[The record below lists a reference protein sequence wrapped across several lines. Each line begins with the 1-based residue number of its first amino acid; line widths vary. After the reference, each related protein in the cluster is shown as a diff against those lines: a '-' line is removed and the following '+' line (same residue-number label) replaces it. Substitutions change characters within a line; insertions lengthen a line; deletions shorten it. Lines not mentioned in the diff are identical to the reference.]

1 MMTIGHE
8 LAKWRHLVAKLG
20 TYSSGAP
27 WWPKL
32 KLMQVLVA
40 KFATNKVTLVIP
52 LAMFSLPPL
61 TPWISRMPCT
71 FFQPK
76 IWHPSLKEAS
86 QNPSGGLRPL
96 RGGGGTPLI
105 P

>member
-40 KFATNKVTLVIP
+40 KFATNKLLKLWTQKHGSVVP
-52 LAMFSLPPL
+52 LAICLINHSGEPTATKLSSLI
-61 TPWISRMPCT
+61 IST
-71 FFQPK
+71 EIQF
-76 IWHPSLKEAS
+76 HP
-86 QNPSGGLRPL
+86 
-96 RGGGGTPLI
+96 I
-105 P
+105 PFIHL